1 MKSILGLSLAFCF
14 LAGGTAW
21 ADSGADVLSKVDNA
35 MNNFTDGEFE
45 SKLLIKDSSGQARE
59 IGFTTYQKV
68 PDKRL
73 VRFSSPGD
81 LKGMGVLVENKD
93 TMYVFLPGFQKVRRV
108 GTHVK
113 AQTFMGSDFS
123 YEDMS
128 LSRYSPTYDAK
139 LVKEDA
145 TSWELELTVKAGQE
159 IEYPRVH
166 MWVEKRSQQP
176 TKIDFMDAG
185 GKLLKTSE
193 YSDYH
198 IDDANHYGPSKV
210 TVTDHRR
217 NDHKSEI
224 VFLHVKLNQGLKDY
238 FFTQRTLIRG
248 H

>member
-1 MKSILGLSLAFCF
+1 MKIAVGILLLTATS
-14 LAGGTAW
+14 AW
-21 ADSGADVLSKVDNA
+21 ADSGSDVLGKVDTA

-45 SKLLIKDSSGQARE
+45 SKLFIREPNGSARE
-59 IGFTTYQKV
+59 IDFTTFQKV

-73 VRFSSPGD
+73 VRFSAPGD

-93 TMYVFLPGFQKVRRV
+93 VMYVFLPGFQKVRRV

-139 LVKEDA
+139 LIKEDA
-145 TSWELELTVKAGQE
+145 GSWELDLTVKQGQE

-166 MWVEKRSQQP
+166 MWVDKKSQQP
-176 TKIDFMDAG
+176 TKIDFMDG
-185 GKLLKTSE
+185 SGKVLKTSD
-193 YSDYH
+193 YVDYH

-210 TVTDHRR
+210 VVTDHRR

-224 VFLHVKLNQGLKDY
+224 VFTRVKLNQGLKDD

>member
-1 MKSILGLSLAFCF
+1 MKIAVGILLLT
-14 LAGGTAW
+14 AGSAW
-21 ADSGADVLSKVDNA
+21 ADTGADVLGKVDAA

-45 SKLLIKDSSGQARE
+45 SKLFIREPNGSARE
-59 IGFTTYQKV
+59 IDFTTFQKV

-73 VRFSSPGD
+73 VRFSAPGD

-93 TMYVFLPGFQKVRRV
+93 VMYVFLPGFQKVRRV

-145 TSWELELTVKAGQE
+145 SSWELELTVKPGQE

-166 MWVEKRSQQP
+166 MWVDKKSQQP
-176 TKIDFMDAG
+176 TKIDFSDG
-185 GKLLKTSE
+185 SGKVLKTSE
-193 YSDYH
+193 YVDYH
-198 IDDANHYGPSKV
+198 IDDASHWGPSKV
-210 TVTDHRR
+210 VVTDHRR

-224 VFLHVKLNQGLKDY
+224 VFTHVKLNQGLKDD

>member
-1 MKSILGLSLAFCF
+1 MKIAVAVAALWIGAPSAF
-14 LAGGTAW
+14 
-21 ADSGADVLSKVDNA
+21 ADSGADVLTKVDNA

-45 SKLLIKDSSGQARE
+45 SKLLIREPGGQARE
-59 IGFTTYQKV
+59 IGFTTFQKV

-93 TMYVFLPGFQKVRRV
+93 VMYVFLPGFQKVRRV

-139 LVKEDA
+139 LIKEDA
-145 TSWELELTVKAGQE
+145 SSWELELTVKPGQE

-166 MWVEKRSQQP
+166 MWVDKKAQQP
-176 TKIDFMDAG
+176 TRIDFMDAG
-185 GKLLKTSE
+185 GKVLKTTE
-193 YSDYH
+193 YVDYH

-210 TVTDHRR
+210 IVTDHRR

-224 VFLHVKLNQGLKDY
+224 IFTRVKLNQGLKDD

>member
-1 MKSILGLSLAFCF
+1 MLCAGSALADP
-14 LAGGTAW
+14 GG
-21 ADSGADVLSKVDNA
+21 DVLAKVDNA
-35 MNNFTDGEFE
+35 MNNFTDGEFV
-45 SKLLIKDSSGQARE
+45 SKLFIKEPNGSARE
-59 IGFTTYQKV
+59 IDFTTYQKV

-73 VRFSSPGD
+73 VRFSAPGD
-81 LKGMGVLVENKD
+81 LRGMGVLVENKD
-93 TMYVFLPGFQKVRRV
+93 VMYVFLPGFQKVRRV

-139 LVKEDA
+139 LVKQDA
-145 TSWELELTVKAGQE
+145 QSWELELTVKPGQE

-166 MWVEKRSQQP
+166 MWVEKKSQQP
-176 TKIDFMDAG
+176 TKIDFMDQG
-185 GKLLKTSE
+185 GKVLKTAE
-193 YSDYH
+193 YLDYH
-198 IDDANHYGPSKV
+198 LDGATHYGPAKV
-210 TVTDHRR
+210 IVTDHRR

-224 VFLHVKLNQGLKDY
+224 DFVETKLNQGLKDD

>member
-1 MKSILGLSLAFCF
+1 MKIVGALCLLVAGSAF
-14 LAGGTAW
+14 ADPGG
-21 ADSGADVLSKVDNA
+21 DVLGKVDAA

-45 SKLLIKDSSGQARE
+45 SRLLIRDANGQARE
-59 IGFTTYQKV
+59 IGFTTFQKV

-128 LSRYSPTYDAK
+128 LSRYSPSYDAK

-145 TSWELELTVKAGQE
+145 TSWELELTVKSGQE

-166 MWVEKRSQQP
+166 MWVEKKSQQP
-176 TKIDFMDAG
+176 TKIDFMDAS
-185 GKLLKTSE
+185 GKVLKTSE
-193 YSDYH
+193 YFEYH
-198 IDDANHYGPSKV
+198 IDDANHYGPSRV
-210 TVTDHRR
+210 VVTDHRR

-224 VFLHVKLNQGLKDY
+224 VFTRVKLNQGLKDD

>member
-1 MKSILGLSLAFCF
+1 MCSWSAQSSVALA
-14 LAGGTAW
+14 
-21 ADSGADVLSKVDNA
+21 DPGADVLAKVDTA

-45 SKLLIKDSSGQARE
+45 SKLFIKDPSGQARE
-59 IGFTTYQKV
+59 IGFTTFQKV

-93 TMYVFLPGFQKVRRV
+93 AMYVFLPGFQKVRRV

-113 AQTFMGSDFS
+113 NQTFMGSDFS

-128 LSRYSPTYDAK
+128 LARYSPTYDAK

-145 TSWELELTVKAGQE
+145 TSWELDLTVKAGQG

-166 MWVEKRSQQP
+166 MWVDKKSNQP
-176 TKIDFMDAG
+176 LKIDFEDAS
-185 GKLLKTSE
+185 GKVLKTSE
-193 YSDYH
+193 YVDYH
-198 IDDANHYGPSKV
+198 IDDGTHYGPSKV
-210 TVTDHRR
+210 VVTDHRR

-224 VFLHVKLNQGLKDY
+224 VFTRVKLNQGLKDD

>member
-1 MKSILGLSLAFCF
+1 MTIRIVVALMLLC
-14 LAGGTAW
+14 GTAF
-21 ADSGADVLSKVDNA
+21 ADGGADVLGKVDAA

-45 SKLLIKDSSGQARE
+45 SKLLIRDPSGQARE
-59 IGFTTYQKV
+59 IGFTTFQKV

-93 TMYVFLPGFQKVRRV
+93 VMYVFLPGFQKVRRV

-145 TSWELELTVKAGQE
+145 ASWELDLTVKAGQE

-166 MWVEKRSQQP
+166 MWVDKKSQQP
-176 TKIDFMDAG
+176 TKIDFSDG
-185 GKLLKTSE
+185 SGKVLKTSE
-193 YSDYH
+193 YFDYH
-198 IDDANHYGPSKV
+198 IDDASHWGPSKV
-210 TVTDHRR
+210 VNTDHRR

-224 VFLHVKLNQGLKDY
+224 VFTHVKLNQGLKDD